1 MHTSQYT
8 RAVFEGSLIC
18 RFKLSISS
26 VSAQA
31 ASLVLKQEPCES
43 GTICHRTT
51 GTTYNKSSEDINV
64 VTCARSLGLNSRVR
78 VRCRAWLPSDPSCR
92 IVACLKHPNV
102 LF

>member
-31 ASLVLKQEPCES
+31 ASLVLKQEPRES

-51 GTTYNKSSEDINV
+51 GTTYNKSSENKTKQQV
-64 VTCARSLGLNSRVR
+64 
-78 VRCRAWLPSDPSCR
+78 
-92 IVACLKHPNV
+92 
-102 LF
+102 

>member
-31 ASLVLKQEPCES
+31 ASL
-43 GTICHRTT
+43 
-51 GTTYNKSSEDINV
+51 
-64 VTCARSLGLNSRVR
+64 RVR
-78 VRCRAWLPSDPSCR
+78 AVLSAIGLLELP
-92 IVACLKHPNV
+92 ITNQVKTLT
-102 LF
+102 